1 MSENKQQN
9 DETME
14 NQIPES
20 QAAQTQAK
28 APKEKKVKIRLP
40 RLRKD
45 QGDEIVGVNGKL
57 YQIKVGVTVEVPESV
72 AEVLQHH
79 AEVVGDEAQVA
90 PQLQPTAV
98 GRILR
103 VADGARPL
111 PPVGDENGF
120 HFLPKSLEF
129 GLRLQAVD

>member
-72 AEVLQHH
+72 AEVLQHR
-79 AEVVGDEAQVA
+79 EEM
-90 PQLQPTAV
+90 
-98 GRILR
+98 
-103 VADGARPL
+103 
-111 PPVGDENGF
+111 
-120 HFLPKSLEF
+120 LETI
-129 GLRLQAVD
+129 QAFEDANAINS